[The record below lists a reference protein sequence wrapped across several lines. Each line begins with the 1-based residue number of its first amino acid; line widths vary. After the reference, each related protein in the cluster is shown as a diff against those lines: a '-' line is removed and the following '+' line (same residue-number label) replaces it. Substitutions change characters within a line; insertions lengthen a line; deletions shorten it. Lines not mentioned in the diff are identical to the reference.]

1 MNLTRRSADRDE
13 VALEYVFD
21 FDECESVVYTGAGPL
36 PGRVF
41 LLRFWRHAKDGVMA
55 LLG

>member
-13 VALEYVFD
+13 VALEFD